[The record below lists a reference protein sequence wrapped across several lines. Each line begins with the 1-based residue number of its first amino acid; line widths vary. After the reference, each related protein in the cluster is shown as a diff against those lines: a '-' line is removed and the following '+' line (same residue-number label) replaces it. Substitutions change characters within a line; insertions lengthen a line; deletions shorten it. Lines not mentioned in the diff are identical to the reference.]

1 MTTEAH
7 TEKYDKLYQRMVSN
21 DTYRGYDAIL
31 REVMTTLEREDP
43 ISFLESIRF
52 EKAPLLSECD
62 MNRLDTY
69 EKILSVSLEQLA
81 NVWDASPR
89 RAAEIREFQVQI
101 RAGASYSRKAIES
114 LWHEATENLA
124 SAVRF
129 ITIGDLKSAG
139 ELVLNSLYA
148 YNAIDAHELTL
159 LRETRLRDGLI
170 DTLLVGM
177 SALRTHVGGKTTKAV
192 RKHGK
197 T

>member
-1 MTTEAH
+1 MTTDTH
-7 TEKYDKLYQRMVSN
+7 KDRYDKLYQRMAS
-21 DTYRGYDAIL
+21 TGTHGEFDALL
-31 REVMTTLEREDP
+31 REIMTTLEREDP
-43 ISFLESIRF
+43 TSFLESIRF
-52 EKAPLLSECD
+52 EKAPLLSESD
-62 MNRLDTY
+62 MRRLDTY

-101 RAGASYSRKAIES
+101 RAGASYSRKDVEN
-114 LWHEATENLA
+114 LWQEATENLP

-129 ITIGDLKSAG
+129 IKMGDLKSAG

-148 YNAIDAHELTL
+148 YNVLDAHELTL